1 MLTVENAGGKGSRG
15 VAQMCALVP
24 GGGVHAQR
32 VPIFALN
39 FIFSKFSYENSIGR
53 AYVIPPITNLHP
65 PCLHLCIQCKKT
77 LRFKKLIFL
86 ITNLNNYYNFRFR
99 VFPETPAP
107 TLRWSA
113 RSRPRGPATR
123 RTTTTR
129 RRTRVEVSRVTGRP
143 RKTRWSTATPASA
156 TASAVSTL
164 WLPSFASRFCEVED
178 KVRG

>member
-65 PCLHLCIQCKKT
+65 PCLHLCIQCKKN
-77 LRFKKLIFL
+77 LKVLE
-86 ITNLNNYYNFRFR
+86 TNLYNYSNFRFR

-107 TLRWSA
+107 TLR
-113 RSRPRGPATR
+113 
-123 RTTTTR
+123 
-129 RRTRVEVSRVTGRP
+129 
-143 RKTRWSTATPASA
+143 
-156 TASAVSTL
+156 
-164 WLPSFASRFCEVED
+164 
-178 KVRG
+178 